1 MADIDQL
8 RSYLNDIQSG
18 MQSIN
23 ELSLEIE
30 EQSDTLVSKIRGFSG
45 IGTRGGIIRSIITR
59 ASTGTGLFN
68 VTQRLTSALLVI
80 RYIDESQK
88 KRLKEETEFNK
99 LMESRDKTLRRLFEM
114 QKKGLSILDKEK
126 YYNDT
131 SVKMKLKTLS
141 IDEAILET
149 RENLE
154 LATRKLRKAGRKA
167 LGQKSRRLLATQG
180 IRGVDQFALGATG
193 AGFLTM
199 SSNELGAMGERQ
211 EGLISEREAIRQQF
225 EAQKRVFD
233 TAGTGTAA
241 KEEAKIEMNLL
252 RDTLRQLD
260 SAVEEVQNDIKR
272 QALEFVQDMDEI
284 QKETGLITYGAA
296 SGAASGFTEEERAQ
310 QIVDAINNGNNDV
323 VTGFQQLSFIEGIKL
338 KLERARDKVREQM
351 AKFGK
356 FFKGDDLKII
366 KAFFQKGLLVFAG
379 AILSMTALV
388 AVIFALYRAGLFE
401 WFVDS
406 AEFFSSM
413 WKITSELF
421 VEFFFASMM
430 FLSGIIEFL
439 VGFGQFFY
447 GLFTGDSDLM
457 SKSAE
462 KIIMGI
468 VKIIG
473 GFAGMFSTF
482 LSALFMTAV
491 SIAITGIGAVVAAAI
506 SGFTGSKAKS
516 AVATIGATAGAFRG
530 AKIGARFGLG
540 GVIAGSVIGGALGA
554 GVGGGVA
561 GILGF
566 AKGGITPHS
575 GTFLVG
581 ERGPE
586 LVSLPGNTRIFN
598 NTDTSKMMSPT
609 ININVT
615 GRVGA
620 SDTELNDIARKIG
633 QKINIE
639 MNRYNSSGLRG

>member
-1 MADIDQL
+1 MADIDRL

-23 ELSLEIE
+23 DLSLEIE

-99 LMESRDKTLRRLFEM
+99 LMEGRDKTLRRLFEM
-114 QKKGLSILDKEK
+114 RKKGLSVLDKEK

-131 SVKMKLKTLS
+131 SVKMKLKSLS

-154 LATRKLRKAGRKA
+154 LATRKLRRAGRKA
-167 LGQKSRRLLATQG
+167 LGQKSRRMLATQG

-211 EGLISEREAIRQQF
+211 EGLISEREAIEQQF
-225 EAQKRVFD
+225 ETQKGIFD
-233 TAGTGTAA
+233 AAGTGTAA
-241 KEEAKIEMNLL
+241 KEEAKIEMNIL

-260 SAVEEVQNDIKR
+260 SAIEEVQNDIKR

-296 SGAASGFTEEERAQ
+296 SGADSGFTEEERAQ
-310 QIVDAINNGNNDV
+310 QIVDAINNGNDEV
-323 VTGFQQLSFIEGIKL
+323 VNGFQQLSFIEGIKL
-338 KLERARDKVREQM
+338 KLERARDKVREKM

-366 KAFFQKGLLVFAG
+366 KSFFQKGLMVFAG
-379 AILSMTALV
+379 AILGMTALV

-401 WFVDS
+401 WFADS
-406 AEFFSSM
+406 AEFFNEM
-413 WKITSELF
+413 WKMTSGLF

-447 GLFTGDSDLM
+447 GLFTGDGDLM

-473 GFAGMFSTF
+473 GFSGMFYT
-482 LSALFMTAV
+482 LITGLIMTAV

-506 SGFTGSKAKS
+506 AGFTGSKAKAAIS
-516 AVATIGATAGAFRG
+516 GLGATAGAFKGATIG
-530 AKIGARFGLG
+530 AKFGLAGVVAG
-540 GVIAGSVIGGALGA
+540 GVIGGALGA

-566 AKGGITPHS
+566 AQGGVTPYS

-586 LVSLPGNTRIFN
+586 LVSLPGNTRVFN
-598 NTDTSKMMSPT
+598 NSDTSRMMSPT

>member
-1 MADIDQL
+1 MADIDRL

-23 ELSLEIE
+23 DLSLEIE

-45 IGTRGGIIRSIITR
+45 IGTRGGIIRSIVTR

-68 VTQRLTSALLVI
+68 ITQRLTSALLVI

-88 KRLKEETEFNK
+88 KRLKEESEFNK
-99 LMESRDKTLRRLFEM
+99 LMEGRDKTLRRLFEM
-114 QKKGLSILDKEK
+114 QKKRIGVLDKEK

-141 IDEAILET
+141 IDKAILET

-154 LATRKLRKAGRKA
+154 FATRKLRRAGRKA

-199 SSNELGAMGERQ
+199 SGNELNAMGERQ
-211 EGLISEREAIRQQF
+211 VDLISERKKIKKQF
-225 EAQKRVFD
+225 EAQEAIFD
-233 TAGTGTAA
+233 EAGTGTAK
-241 KEEAKIEMNLL
+241 KEKAKIEMNIL

-260 SAVEEVQNDIKR
+260 STIEEVQNDIKR

-296 SGAASGFTEEERAQ
+296 SGSGSGFTEEERAE
-310 QIVDAINNGNNDV
+310 QIVDAINSGNDEV
-323 VTGFQQLSFIEGIKL
+323 VSGFQQLSFIEGIKL
-338 KLERARDKVREQM
+338 KLERARDKVREKM

-366 KAFFQKGLLVFAG
+366 KSFFQKGLMVFAG
-379 AILSMTALV
+379 AILGMTALV

-406 AEFFSSM
+406 AEFFSVM
-413 WKITSELF
+413 WKITSGLF

-457 SKSAE
+457 SKSVE
-462 KIIMGI
+462 KMLIGF

-482 LSALFMTAV
+482 ISALVMAAV
-491 SIAITGIGAVVAAAI
+491 SMAITGIGGIIAAAI
-506 SGFTGSKAKS
+506 SGFTGSKARMAIS
-516 AVATIGATAGAFRG
+516 GIGATAGIFKGAAIGSAFG
-530 AKIGARFGLG
+530 PVGTIAG
-540 GVIAGSVIGGALGA
+540 GVIGGVVGA
-554 GVGGGVA
+554 GLGSGLAGV
-561 GILGF
+561 LGF
-566 AKGGITPHS
+566 AQGGITPHS

-586 LVSLPGNTRIFN
+586 LVSLPGNTRVFN

-639 MNRYNSSGLRG
+639 MNRFNSSGLRG